1 MGMSQGL
8 AAYGRGAGAY
18 AKVGVES
25 GVMNASPHRLIEML
39 FDGLQMNLRKARLA
53 MEQNNTVVKGQAIS
67 RSLDIING
75 GLLAALDTERG
86 GEIAQGLSL
95 IYDYCGRL
103 LLEANLRNDLAKLD
117 EAVRLLSEIGAAWQD
132 VGKNAQATAQ
142 EAAHV

>member
-1 MGMSQGL
+1 MNSGM

-25 GVMNASPHRLIEML
+25 GVMSASPHRLIEML
-39 FDGLQMNLRKARLA
+39 FEGLQMNLRKARIA
-53 MEQNNTVVKGQAIS
+53 MEQNNAPVKGQAIS
-67 RSLDIING
+67 RALDIINR
-75 GLLAALDTERG
+75 GLLAALDIERG
-86 GEIAQGLSL
+86 GEVAQGLNL

-117 EAVRLLSEIGAAWQD
+117 EATRLLSEIGAAWQE
-132 VGKNAQATAQ
+132 VGTSAQATAQ